1 MSIACFRSP
10 RRSRAATWFVRPSNS
25 GRVSVLFWAVLVLTV
40 SPRAGTGQT
49 PASLAQ
55 PSGLTLPAAQAAARQ
70 TSPELRAAREAVAA
84 ARARERQANALAN
97 PTLSYGREQTSRS
110 GQSNAQDIAQ
120 IEQPLDIGGQRRARR
135 DAARLR
141 GEVAEARLAAAE
153 YQLDFDVTR
162 AFATVMAAARR
173 AALAEEAATAFTE
186 AGRVMTQRVAAGDV
200 SGYAA
205 RRLQLE
211 SARYAAQRA
220 DAVLALRVARVEL
233 STLLGLSPDSITP
246 RPAMALASGAGT
258 SEPLPPLDS
267 LRAAATAVRADL
279 RALTLEAAA
288 ATAEARL
295 AAAERIPTPTLS
307 AGYKRESV
315 NPGGAGTT
323 MGLHGFVAGFSLPLP
338 VFDRRRGS
346 IEAAA
351 ADTRRREAEVDVL
364 RRRVR
369 LEVDE
374 AYAALAAV
382 DEQLELLRPQLGENA
397 RVALRAVQAA
407 YSEGEITLVEWLDA
421 VRAYQ
426 EAEST
431 FATLQAD
438 AMIRRAALERAVGI
452 SLFTRSTR

>member
-1 MSIACFRSP
+1 MLLAISAR
-10 RRSRAATWFVRPSNS
+10 T
-25 GRVSVLFWAVLVLTV
+25 
-40 SPRAGTGQT
+40 GTGQA
-49 PASLAQ
+49 PASLGQ
-55 PSGLTLPAAQAAARQ
+55 PSVLTLAEAQAAARQ
-70 TSPELRAAREAVAA
+70 TSPDLRAAREAVAA
-84 ARARERQANALAN
+84 ARARERQASALVN
-97 PTLSYGREQTSRS
+97 PTFSYGREQTSRS

-120 IEQPLDIGGQRRARR
+120 FEQPFEIGGQRRARR

-141 GEVAEARLAAAE
+141 GDVAEARLAGAE
-153 YQLDFDVTR
+153 RLLDYDVAR
-162 AFATVMAAARR
+162 AYASLAAATRR
-173 AALAEEAATAFTE
+173 AALADDAATTFAE

-211 SARYAAQRA
+211 AARYAAQRA
-220 DAVLALRVARVEL
+220 DAMLALRVARITMA
-233 STLLGLSPDSITP
+233 TLLGLSPDSITP
-246 RPAMALASGAGT
+246 PPATALALGAGT
-258 SEPLPPLDS
+258 SAPLPPLDS
-267 LRAAATAVRADL
+267 LRASAAAVRSDL

-315 NPGGAGTT
+315 NPDGAGTT

-346 IEAAA
+346 MEAAA
-351 ADTRRREAEVDVL
+351 ADTRRREAEADAL

-382 DEQLELLRPQLGENA
+382 DTQLALLRPQLGENA

-438 AMIRRAALERAVGI
+438 AMTGRAALERAVGI
-452 SLFTRSTR
+452 SLFTRSMR

>member
-1 MSIACFRSP
+1 MS
-10 RRSRAATWFVRPSNS
+10 S
-25 GRVSVLFWAVLVLTV
+25 GCIRLPCCAVLLLTLSARPGV
-40 SPRAGTGQT
+40 AQS
-49 PASLAQ
+49 PASLG
-55 PSGLTLPAAQAAARQ
+55 PPGGFTLAEAQAAARAA
-70 TSPELRAAREAVAA
+70 SPDLRAAREGVAA
-84 ARARERQANALAN
+84 ARARERQANALLN

-120 IEQPLDIGGQRRARR
+120 LEQPLEIRGQRRARR

-141 GEVAEARLAAAE
+141 SEVADVRLTAAE
-153 YQLDFDVTR
+153 RVLDYDVAR
-162 AFATVMAAARR
+162 AYATLMAVVRR
-173 AALAEEAATAFTE
+173 AALADEAATAFAE
-186 AGRVMTQRVAAGDV
+186 AGRVTTQRLAAGDV

-211 SARYAAQRA
+211 AARYAAQRA
-220 DAVLALRVARVEL
+220 DAMLALRVARIEL
-233 STLLGLSPDSITP
+233 ATLVNLAPDSITP
-246 RPAMALASGAGT
+246 PPATTLVPGT
-258 SEPLPPLDS
+258 VTTKPLPQLDS
-267 LRAAATAVRADL
+267 LRVLATVSRSEL

-288 ATAEARL
+288 AAADARL
-295 AAAERIPTPTLS
+295 AAAERTPTPTLS

-315 NPGGAGTT
+315 NSGGPGAT

-338 VFDRRRGS
+338 VFDQRRGS
-346 IEAAA
+346 IEAAG
-351 ADTRRREAEVDVL
+351 ADTRRRQAEADAL
-364 RRRVR
+364 RRRVQA
-369 LEVDE
+369 EVE
-374 AYAALAAV
+374 QAHAALGAV
-382 DEQLELLRPQLGENA
+382 NAQLELLRPQLGENA

-452 SLFTRSTR
+452 PLFARPTR